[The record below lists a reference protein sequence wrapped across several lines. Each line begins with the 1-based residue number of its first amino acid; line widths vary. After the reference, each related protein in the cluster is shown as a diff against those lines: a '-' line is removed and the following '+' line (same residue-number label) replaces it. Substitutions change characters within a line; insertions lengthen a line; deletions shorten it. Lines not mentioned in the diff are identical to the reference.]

1 MWVETLKFNVQRSNA
16 MPSTTSSPF
25 LARLVE
31 CHLPHLPAL
40 RAPFHWLD
48 LMCRAQ
54 STTKRRARGHS
65 EPSRGSSPLAK
76 TIGPPPSPSPYLSFL
91 ALKTNVVSNL
101 ESSNQKNREAGKR
114 ASSCPN
120 GSGRRRKARFRVPQV
135 LSGCDGPAIALAIDR
150 FALNLI
156 GNSQPPVR
164 GGRGT
169 LLPLARRRRRSN
181 TAYLSCLR

>member
-1 MWVETLKFNVQRSNA
+1 MGRNAQVQRSAQQCDAINHEL
-16 MPSTTSSPF
+16 SFSCSPYK
-25 LARLVE
+25 E

-48 LMCRAQ
+48 LNAEHDQASSARPLRAL
-54 STTKRRARGHS
+54 TGFFTARKNNRTPTFSVPLSLVPGPKN
-65 EPSRGSSPLAK
+65 ERGLESR
-76 TIGPPPSPSPYLSFL
+76 
-91 ALKTNVVSNL
+91 
-101 ESSNQKNREAGKR
+101 SSNQKNREAGKR